1 MASPLAHGTASNYV
15 LSDAAASPAASP
27 SHSAG
32 AIPQEQSKMLA
43 GMLAKLPELDLGEMS
58 RVKSCFSAVLGEG
71 RENIVN
77 ALELRVVLGELG
89 LYPSETELNLILR
102 AYRDRVNLV
111 TLTQYLRLYKKEFWV
126 NHAAA
131 AAAAAAAAPA
141 AAVGGAGAAHSAS
154 LSVAPHSYKAF
165 SGSHPMA
172 AARAGAFGVGGG
184 KDEDTLKAFVALGGE
199 EDGSGEILAST
210 LRDAIRGFG
219 LTIDI
224 DSMIRTVDVHHSGVL
239 DYVDFCALW
248 SQPTSTSSESGEAG
262 GAGVSMGEALL
273 RGSVD
278 NAGSDAYRRR
288 SSDGSAMSDT
298 HQRLMSLLA
307 ATPRL
312 TSLAGG
318 VLRRRSQTMAQAP
331 EQASTSP
338 RARRC
343 SPGGTQFSQNTNSR
357 ATTAAC
363 GPRAGG
369 TGNGRGSDG
378 ATACNSILTPP
389 PTPITDE
396 EHMLL
401 VEMYLFPEKYKTVRR
416 APRFAAAS
424 GGSPPAHGAAG
435 REAAQHSG
443 SLYQK
448 RLSRPS
454 VSGSRSRSRRQ
465 ARGLGNTSGGA
476 SAIRAT
482 SNTAGRR
489 CKSSVA
495 GGADGGGA
503 AADFFPPKSSN
514 VYRPPSPMILSMRN
528 STAYRNRLKRL
539 EEQKRERKGW
549 KPPAGTAAAQQL
561 QHRISYAATATRGGG
576 DGPGD
581 TEHMSSTP
589 PPKMSTW

>member
-1 MASPLAHGTASNYV
+1 MANPPAHGIASNCV
-15 LSDAAASPAASP
+15 LNDAAASPTASP
-27 SHSAG
+27 CYSTG
-32 AIPQEQSKMLA
+32 AMPQEQSKMLA

-102 AYRDRVNLV
+102 AYRDRVNLI

-131 AAAAAAAAPA
+131 VAAAAPA
-141 AAVGGAGAAHSAS
+141 AAGGAGAAHSAS
-154 LSVAPHSYKAF
+154 LSAAPHSYKVF
-165 SGSHPMA
+165 SGSHSMV
-172 AARAGAFGVGGG
+172 AARAGTFGVSGG

-210 LRDAIRGFG
+210 LRDAICGFG

-224 DSMIRTVDVHHSGVL
+224 DSMIRTVDVHNSGVL

-262 GAGVSMGEALL
+262 GAGVPMGEALL

-278 NAGSDAYRRR
+278 NAGLDAYRRR
-288 SSDGSAMSDT
+288 SSHGSAMSDT

-312 TSLAGG
+312 TSPAGG
-318 VLRRRSQTMAQAP
+318 VLRRRSQMMTQVP
-331 EQASTSP
+331 EQTSTSP
-338 RARRC
+338 RTRRC
-343 SPGGTQFSQNTNSR
+343 SPGGTQFSQNTNGR
-357 ATTAAC
+357 VTTAAY
-363 GPRAGG
+363 GPLTGG
-369 TGNGRGSDG
+369 TGNGHGSDG
-378 ATACNSILTPP
+378 ATAFNSILTPP
-389 PTPITDE
+389 PTSITDE
-396 EHMLL
+396 EHMIL
-401 VEMYLFPEKYKTVRR
+401 VEMYLFPEKYKAMGR
-416 APRFAAAS
+416 ALRFAAAS
-424 GGSPPAHGAAG
+424 GSGSLVHGAAG
-435 REAAQHSG
+435 REAALHPS

-448 RLSRPS
+448 RLSHPS

-476 SAIRAT
+476 SAIRAV
-482 SNTAGRR
+482 SHTAGRR
-489 CKSSVA
+489 GKSGFA
-495 GGADGGGA
+495 GGADGGNA

-528 STAYRNRLKRL
+528 STVYRNRLKRL
-539 EEQKRERKGW
+539 EEQKRVRKGW
-549 KPPAGTAAAQQL
+549 KPPAGAAATQQL

-581 TEHMSSTP
+581 MEHMSSTP
-589 PPKMSTW
+589 PPKTSTW